1 MDKTMECPSCNRT
14 TNTNDVV
21 NKYFLGRNSNG
32 IPFFKCEECGNLFY
46 INEKE
51 GIAHPISRG
60 ERVSR
65 LVPVIWGVLCW
76 IIAIGIVWFLGSNI
90 VTWFFIGTFLW
101 LGWFGIK
108 IGIWGTQKLIDEL
121 TLDKG
126 VELSK
131 EAAQEWNKFRGK

>member
-1 MDKTMECPSCNRT
+1 MECPSCNRT

-32 IPFFKCEECGNLFY
+32 IPFFKCAECGNLFY
-46 INEKE
+46 LNG

-65 LVPVIWGVLCW
+65 FVPITSGMLSW
-76 IIAIGIVWFLGSNI
+76 IIAVGIVWFYDNI
-90 VTWFFIGTFLW
+90 VTRLIGGAFL
-101 LGWFGIK
+101 LYGWKCMKVGT
-108 IGIWGTQKLIDEL
+108 WGTQKLIDEL
-121 TLDKG
+121 TLDNG

-131 EAAQEWNKFRGK
+131 EAAQEWEKFRGKWGE

>member
-1 MDKTMECPSCNRT
+1 MEKTMECPSCNRT

-46 INEKE
+46 INEEE
-51 GIAHPISRG
+51 GIAHLISRG

-65 LVPVIWGVLCW
+65 FVPIISGVLSW
-76 IIAIGIVWFLGSNI
+76 IIAVGIVGFYDSI
-90 VTWFFIGTFLW
+90 VTRFICGAFL
-101 LGWFGIK
+101 LYGWKCMK

-121 TLDKG
+121 TSDKG

-131 EAAQEWNKFRGK
+131 EAAQEWNRFRGK

>member
-1 MDKTMECPSCNRT
+1 MECPSCNRM

-46 INEKE
+46 LNE

-65 LVPVIWGVLCW
+65 FVPIISGVLSW
-76 IIAIGIVWFLGSNI
+76 IIAVGIVWFYDSI
-90 VTWFFIGTFLW
+90 VTRFIGGAFL
-101 LGWFGIK
+101 LYGWKCMK
-108 IGIWGTQKLIDEL
+108 IGTWGTQKLIDEL

-131 EAAQEWNKFRGK
+131 EAAQEWEKFRGKWNE